1 MISSLASTA
10 SGFVLLLRFVKIVFP
25 LVDRELA
32 YWQQYAATH
41 GEHELSKQAL
51 ASISTK
57 KFHCQGGSVY
67 SLYSHVP
74 RENFI
79 KLVVALQTI
88 SDYLDNLCDRA
99 GIADETAFRQLH
111 LAMTD
116 ALDPDRPLSDY
127 YAAYPHKDDGGY
139 LQSLVTA
146 CREQITKLPAY
157 HLVKTEALRQAGLY
171 SELQTYKHL
180 DPLVREEKM
189 LSWINPHLTCYPGI
203 TAWEFA
209 AATGSTLGMFML
221 CAAACNP
228 RLTASQAAQ
237 IGHAYFP
244 WINGLHILLD
254 YFIDEAEDRQG
265 GDLNFVS
272 YYVSSEETL
281 ARLTLFVK
289 QARLQAASL
298 PETTFTRT
306 VLDGLL
312 AMYLSDPKTELPAQR
327 FVRDKLLQAAGWYPR
342 LMYKFCRWLRK
353 KHKL

>member
-10 SGFVLLLRFVKIVFP
+10 SGFVLLLRFVRIVFP
-25 LVDRELA
+25 LVDSELA
-32 YWQQYAATH
+32 YWQQYASTH
-41 GEHELSKQAL
+41 GTDELSKQAL

-67 SLYSHVP
+67 SLYKNVP
-74 RENFI
+74 TKDFV

-116 ALDPDRPLSDY
+116 ALDPDRPLNDY
-127 YAAYPHKDDGGY
+127 YAAYPYQDDGGY
-139 LQSLVTA
+139 LQQLVTA
-146 CREQITKLPAY
+146 CRAEIAKLPSY
-157 HLVKTEALRQAGLY
+157 HLVKAEALRQAGLY

-189 LSWINPHLTCYPGI
+189 LSWINPHLTGYPEI

-228 RLTASQAAQ
+228 SLTSRQANK
-237 IGHAYFP
+237 IGEAYFP

-272 YYVSSEETL
+272 YYANSEETL

-289 QARLQAASL
+289 QARHQAASL
-298 PETTFTRT
+298 PATAFTRT

-312 AMYLSDPKTELPAQR
+312 AMYLSDPKTEPPAQR
-327 FVRDKLLQAAGWYPR
+327 IVRDKLLQAAGWYPR
-342 LMYKFCRWLRK
+342 LMYSFCRWLRK